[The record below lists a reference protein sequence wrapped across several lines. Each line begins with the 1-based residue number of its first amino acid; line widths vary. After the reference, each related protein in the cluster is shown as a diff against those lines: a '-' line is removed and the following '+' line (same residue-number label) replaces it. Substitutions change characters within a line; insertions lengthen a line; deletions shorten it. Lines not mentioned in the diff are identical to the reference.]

1 MSLQSEELV
10 HAFFGKKPA
19 VESELTYDLMA
30 GVVWM
35 KIENL
40 KKIVDLGIF
49 QSDYL
54 QRLIFCL
61 L

>member
-19 VESELTYDLMA
+19 VESERTYDLMA

-40 KKIVDLGIF
+40 KKIEDLEI
-49 QSDYL
+49 S
-54 QRLIFCL
+54 
-61 L
+61 